1 MFDDVLKGAKKAS
14 KNNKVDNVE
23 EVKSALTDKAPHS
36 PIDDVVSSNTPKK
49 RKSSGKRTDP
59 NFKQVGA
66 YIRKDTYL
74 QIQRLLLERP
84 DQDFSDLVE
93 ELLTDYLNNQVSD

>member
-1 MFDDVLKGAKKAS
+1 MFDDALKQALKAS
-14 KNNKVDNVE
+14 SLRNSKRQSPRTEKIE
-23 EVKSALTDKAPHS
+23 EVEQVK
-36 PIDDVVSSNTPKK
+36 PKK
-49 RKSSGKRTDP
+49 RKSTGKRTDP
-59 NFKQVGA
+59 DFKQVGA

-74 QIQRLLLERP
+74 KIQSLLLERP